1 MRYPG
6 HPSEKKGWGRFEGNW
21 TRGMNRLSALVT
33 VLTGDRKSRDAA
45 LSQLHTGKTT
55 GPASIKTRQLNN
67 AKASP
72 VTKGWGYTSKGPGIN
87 TASQNLTYTKVPSGS
102 ASSFRTR
109 SGPASTAKPDYSKDI
124 AKFSKSG
131 YHVYKKGST
140 AAKHWRAAKA
150 GAKGKV
156 FMFNKVLYKK

>member
-1 MRYPG
+1 MRSNEFKP
-6 HPSEKKGWGRFEGNW
+6 NW
-21 TRGMNRLSALVT
+21 TRAMNRLSTLMS
-33 VLTGDRKSRDAA
+33 VLGGDRGSRNAGLRKWGF
-45 LSQLHTGKTT
+45 LSTSKTT
-55 GPASIKTRQLNN
+55 GPDSIKTRQLNN
-67 AKASP
+67 AKASS

-131 YHVYKKGST
+131 YHVYKEGST
-140 AAKHWRAAKA
+140 AAKHWRAKKA
-150 GAKGKV
+150 AAKGKN
-156 FMFNKVLYKK
+156 FMFNKVLYKS